1 MAKGFHQTHE
11 VDHIETFSPIV
22 KASIVKLVLSLA
34 IMNKWTL
41 RQTNINNAFLNGI
54 LVEDV
59 YKAKREGFIDTSKPN
74 HICKLKKTFYGLKQA
89 LRA

>member
-1 MAKGFHQTHE
+1 
-11 VDHIETFSPIV
+11 
-22 KASIVKLVLSLA
+22 
-34 IMNKWTL
+34 MNKWTL
-41 RQTNINNAFLNGI
+41 RQTDINNAFLNGI